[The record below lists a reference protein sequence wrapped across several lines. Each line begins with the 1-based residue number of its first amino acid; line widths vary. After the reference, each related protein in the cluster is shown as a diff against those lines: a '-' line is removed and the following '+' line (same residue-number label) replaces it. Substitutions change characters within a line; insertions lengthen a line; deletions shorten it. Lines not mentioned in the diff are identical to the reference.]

1 MQAKNASGTVV
12 LDLRWYA
19 SKPSDS
25 TVVALSPANKRGYL
39 IAGESAD
46 TTLDMHISDTNDVA
60 AGTYT
65 YDLFVQDS
73 AGDWDVLAAGNLVV
87 EAATS
92 SNPY

>member
-1 MQAKNASGTVV
+1 M

-19 SKPSDS
+19 SKPDEA
-25 TVVALSPANKRGYL
+25 TVIALSPANKRGYL
-39 IAGESAD
+39 IAGETAG
-46 TTLDMHISDTNDVA
+46 TTLDMHISDTNDVS

-65 YDLFVQDS
+65 YDLFVQDTS
-73 AGDWDVLAAGNLVV
+73 GDWDVLAAGNLVV